1 MFDTATARRMMV
13 DGQVRTADVT
23 DLDLIAAMLALPRER
38 FVPAALAEQAY
49 RDGDIAIGDGR
60 ALLKPMVL
68 AKLIQ
73 AARVKSGD
81 SVLDVGCGTGYS
93 SAVLA
98 RLAGAVVALE
108 EDEALARQAKETL
121 AATDGG
127 HVTIATAPL
136 TAGWPAAAPYDVI
149 LLNGATEIV
158 PETLGRQLKPERPA
172 RLHFRP
178 RPDRQG
184 DDLPPDRRP
193 IGRPPGV
200 RRGGAGAAG
209 LCRAARIRLLRA
221 WRERAQAGSAD
232 LGSFGSGSSCRPG
245 SPPVALMCQV
255 PEF

>member
-1 MFDTATARRMMV
+1 MGSKFMFDTATARRMMV

-121 AATDGG
+121 AATDGS

-136 TAGWPAAAPYDVI
+136 TAGWSEAAPYDVI

-158 PETLGRQLKPERPA
+158 PETLGRQLKPDG
-172 RLHFRP
+172 RLACIFGRGP
-178 RPDRQG
+178 TGKAMIYRQIEG
-184 DDLPPDRRP
+184 QLV
-193 IGRPPGV
+193 GRPVFDAAAPVLPGFV
-200 RRGGAGAAG
+200 A
-209 LCRAARIRLLRA
+209 
-221 WRERAQAGSAD
+221 
-232 LGSFGSGSSCRPG
+232 
-245 SPPVALMCQV
+245 PPAFV
-255 PEF
+255 F